1 MLCALQRYFC
11 VSRRQTGLY
20 INDMIYH
27 IYLKGVKCSEYHPS
41 DSRKDGIMA
50 GHITGESPI
59 QREPG
64 IANLMSSHKQVLAHA
79 EAQCADKGTK
89 LTQKRKTV
97 LQGLLQT
104 QQAMS
109 AYELAD
115 YCRDELGESMPPM
128 SVYRILEF
136 LEGEQL
142 VHKLKLAN
150 RFVACVHITC
160 DHKHAVPQFLICEQC
175 HRVSEV
181 SIKEST
187 LRALRNNVETA
198 GFKLASPQIE
208 LNCVCDTCA
217 VAG

>member
-1 MLCALQRYFC
+1 
-11 VSRRQTGLY
+11 
-20 INDMIYH
+20 
-27 IYLKGVKCSEYHPS
+27 
-41 DSRKDGIMA
+41 
-50 GHITGESPI
+50 
-59 QREPG
+59 
-64 IANLMSSHKQVLAHA
+64 MSSYKKALAHA
-79 EAQCADKGTK
+79 EAQCTDNGSRLTK
-89 LTQKRKTV
+89 KRKVV

-104 QQAMS
+104 KQAMS

-115 YCRDELGESMPPM
+115 YCRDVLGEAMPPM

-175 HRVSEV
+175 NKVSEV

-208 LNCVCDTCA
+208 MNCLCDACA
-217 VAG
+217 AHG